1 MGKIKFGVVGVG
13 VPSGDPGW
21 KANLHWQIPSIAWS
35 RYFPKITSI
44 PEAELV
50 SVCARS
56 EESVRRVQSVYK
68 VRQTFTDYDK
78 MLEETNIDAVIIA
91 SPNKL
96 HANMAIKAIKAGK
109 HVLIEK
115 PMATNLDDAKK
126 ILEEANKAKVK
137 VFPLPWVYS
146 KFYLKVKKIIEMDEI
161 GKIAVVRSRYSHS
174 GPGHA
179 EWFYKAEEGGGVIFD
194 LGIYPVSALTGLFGS
209 AKSVQAFANTVQK
222 QRIVRDKLIDVEVE
236 DNAIL
241 DLNFENNI
249 LASIETNYCTVSNI
263 GNSYE
268 FHGTEGSIFLE
279 NRDTELRIFSKKKCY
294 DDLIGWITF
303 KDLSRAITPWPLA
316 DPIVEYFIES
326 ILKDWNT
333 IPFIQH
339 QVHVIEILEK
349 SKISAKNGK
358 IMKLETYF
366 NPSDILFELEKF
378 KKNL

>member
-179 EWFYKAEEGGGVIFD
+179 EWFIKLKKEE
-194 LGIYPVSALTGLFGS
+194 
-209 AKSVQAFANTVQK
+209 
-222 QRIVRDKLIDVEVE
+222 E
-236 DNAIL
+236 
-241 DLNFENNI
+241 
-249 LASIETNYCTVSNI
+249 
-263 GNSYE
+263 
-268 FHGTEGSIFLE
+268 
-279 NRDTELRIFSKKKCY
+279 
-294 DDLIGWITF
+294 
-303 KDLSRAITPWPLA
+303 
-316 DPIVEYFIES
+316 
-326 ILKDWNT
+326 
-333 IPFIQH
+333 
-339 QVHVIEILEK
+339 
-349 SKISAKNGK
+349 
-358 IMKLETYF
+358 
-366 NPSDILFELEKF
+366 
-378 KKNL
+378 